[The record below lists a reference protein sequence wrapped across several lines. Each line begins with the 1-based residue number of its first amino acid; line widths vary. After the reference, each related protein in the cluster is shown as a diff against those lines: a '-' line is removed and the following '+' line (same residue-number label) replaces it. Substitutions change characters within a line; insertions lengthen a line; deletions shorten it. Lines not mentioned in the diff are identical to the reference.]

1 MGMSLAFL
9 VDPSLSRY
17 SRQGTNICYFSSQ
30 ISKESG
36 RRSYVQGRFLWLCQ
50 HWRWPTKATCNY
62 GWPRATTRRHWDV
75 TLLCLLSYTRSGAW
89 LRYECEIRCRLV
101 FSKLPSV
108 CRTKACS
115 VPRSPYACTG
125 VWPRHMIMQVILC
138 LVPRLK
144 SKQWSRFG

>member
-1 MGMSLAFL
+1 MGCHLDFL
-9 VDPSLSRY
+9 VDSSRSRY
-17 SRQGTNICYFSSQ
+17 YRRGSNLCFLSCIK
-30 ISKESG
+30 IG
-36 RRSYVQGRFLWLCQ
+36 RVRAEKHVQGRSPWLCQ
-50 HWRWPTKATCNY
+50 HWRWPTMATCNY

-89 LRYECEIRCRLV
+89 LRYKCEIRCRLV

-125 VWPRHMIMQVILC
+125 VWPRPMIMQVILC

-144 SKQWSRFG
+144 SKQWSPFG